1 MLEDGSV
8 FQPHLRVAYN
18 DYTVPGLPPH
28 SVGVLRV
35 EGVITEDTLDIF
47 IECKLQDGALRSRA
61 AQGPDQGTRMEVISL
76 FPEYESFVLPGR
88 SFQSSPDDLPS
99 NTVNDDVKNVV

>member
-1 MLEDGSV
+1 MVSPRVSRPPVGQWVVLSRRT
-8 FQPHLRVAYN
+8 HL
-18 DYTVPGLPPH
+18 
-28 SVGVLRV
+28 
-35 EGVITEDTLDIF
+35 IF

>member
-18 DYTVPGLPPH
+18 DYTVPSLPSH

-35 EGVITEDTLDIF
+35 EGVITEDTLDI
-47 IECKLQDGALRSRA
+47 
-61 AQGPDQGTRMEVISL
+61 
-76 FPEYESFVLPGR
+76 Y
-88 SFQSSPDDLPS
+88 
-99 NTVNDDVKNVV
+99 

>member
-18 DYTVPGLPPH
+18 DYTVPGLPSH

-47 IECKLQDGALRSRA
+47 
-61 AQGPDQGTRMEVISL
+61 
-76 FPEYESFVLPGR
+76 Y
-88 SFQSSPDDLPS
+88 
-99 NTVNDDVKNVV
+99 